1 MICCRRMYVYVRVL
15 ALAFFFMTCGFG
27 VIAQPQ
33 NLTSLK
39 SSLQK
44 SKADTGRVTV
54 LLQICAYYNGIAKPL
69 PADLNSA
76 LAHGGAAEKLST
88 SLNYPKGLGN
98 TYMAFAKTYQLKK
111 DSAACNGYVRK
122 AIAIFLKNNLYR
134 EAAEAYL
141 KLEEYY
147 QAFGGTDLNV
157 RIAYYEQALPFF
169 QQSPAKDRQEATLKV
184 LGDFYQVQGNFSKAL
199 QYLLQALKL
208 IRYTNTIDKESLY
221 DLLGSV
227 YSMTGNL
234 NNALTYGL
242 LAIKMTEQG
251 KDTTMQACAVYN
263 RVGITYYHMLQ
274 FERAKLYFE
283 QSLAIAV
290 KNRDVSTQ
298 LNQYVN
304 IAQVLTSQ
312 YRFNDCIT
320 LLQKVISKYPADE
333 ISRHIGIDLILLRC
347 FTKLKM
353 FKEALAYS
361 LRVEAASKNMGQ
373 YDGYQLTVQ
382 IVLTAYYTT
391 TMQIVPARK
400 HLNIF
405 KKSATKQHNPIAM
418 SVAYDH
424 EARLDSVENNFA
436 AAYKNYRIAGK
447 IKDSVWNENQS
458 RQTAQLQ
465 IQFETEKKDQE
476 LTAREA
482 RIRLLNNQARLQK
495 INLDQEKTTQ
505 KLIIGGAVLL
515 AILLAISYS
524 GYRSKQRVN
533 QQLQTQR
540 LEIEQKNASL
550 QLLISEK
557 DNLLQ
562 EKEWLMKEIHHRVK
576 NNLQIVISLLSTQS
590 SYLQNDIA
598 YNAIRESQHRMQS
611 ISLIH
616 QKLYQSD
623 NLALVDVHAYIS
635 DLVDYLRD
643 SFDTGARIEFEMD
656 IASAELDV
664 TRAVPLGLILNEAIT
679 NAIKY
684 AFPNNRSGKITIS
697 LAVGNQNCFAL
708 KIHDDGVGFPVTV
721 DISKSKSLGMSLM
734 RGLSKQ
740 LGGSLKV
747 ENGQGITI
755 EVDFVNETLLK
766 VV

>member
-15 ALAFFFMTCGFG
+15 VLAFFFMTCGFG

-54 LLQICAYYNGIAKPL
+54 LLQICAYYNSIAKPL

-141 KLEEYY
+141 KMEEYY

-643 SFDTGARIEFEMD
+643 SFDTGTRIEFEMD

-697 LAVGNQNCFAL
+697 LAVENQNCFAL

>member
-141 KLEEYY
+141 KMEEYY

-643 SFDTGARIEFEMD
+643 SFDTGTRIEFEMD

-697 LAVGNQNCFAL
+697 LAVENQNCFAL